1 MKSWCFRA
9 NRHKKFQ
16 FSFTIFPK
24 SITNRLLLFS
34 CLIQYVVRS
43 YDQPECTDS
52 NVILYEH
59 KKLRLRSVLI
69 QIEFLVVRLFYIII
83 IPVTLKRTFYCFKL
97 FSATNIDNKIRA
109 SSLENTLKDF
119 FVRCPTNIP
128 FFFCVFF
135 SLSLKYRINFI

>member
-1 MKSWCFRA
+1 M
-9 NRHKKFQ
+9 
-16 FSFTIFPK
+16 
-24 SITNRLLLFS
+24 L
-34 CLIQYVVRS
+34 YDRS
-43 YDQPECTDS
+43 DNQPECTDS

-83 IPVTLKRTFYCFKL
+83 IPVIKL

-128 FFFCVFF
+128 GFFCVFF
-135 SLSLKYRINFI
+135 SLSLKYIINFI